1 MFAYLRKRGIASQVI
16 RDFIQA
22 GLLYEDAEHHNCVFV
37 GRDGSGQP
45 RFASKR
51 GTFDLNG
58 AGFKGD
64 VAGSD
69 KDVAFRLPCNPAL
82 NWVAVFE
89 APIDLMSFCTLH
101 REVRSN
107 VIALCGLHS
116 GALDTY
122 LREHPHLRH
131 IILYAGRETLLK
143 RLASR
148 LEGRR
153 SWGAQQIDRCIR
165 AFDTDITEIKLATDS
180 LTVGQAAERAAEIA
194 GVPLIPDR
202 RGPLRRSL
210 HRLAT
215 QCRHIRLP

>member
-1 MFAYLRKRGIASQVI
+1 MIIG
-16 RDFIQA
+16 
-22 GLLYEDAEHHNCVFV
+22 
-37 GRDGSGQP
+37 
-45 RFASKR
+45 
-51 GTFDLNG
+51 LNG
-58 AGFKGD
+58 AVGAGKTQTAWELRRRMADAYVYDPENAGFFIRKNLPPPLLTGD
-64 VAGSD
+64 FQD
-69 KDVAFRLPCNPAL
+69 YPMWRAFNLDML
-82 NWVAVFE
+82 
-89 APIDLMSFCTLH
+89 TY
-101 REVRSN
+101 
-107 VIALCGLHS
+107 IARQYDGCIIVPMTVTIRAYYDELIGPLS
-116 GALDTY
+116 RNFD
-122 LREHPHLRH
+122 LRH

>member
-1 MFAYLRKRGIASQVI
+1 MVLSSWTASFTRFRWALTKNRLRPK
-16 RDFIQA
+16 
-22 GLLYEDAEHHNCVFV
+22 
-37 GRDGSGQP
+37 
-45 RFASKR
+45 
-51 GTFDLNG
+51 
-58 AGFKGD
+58 
-64 VAGSD
+64 
-69 KDVAFRLPCNPAL
+69 
-82 NWVAVFE
+82 
-89 APIDLMSFCTLH
+89 TLA
-101 REVRSN
+101 RRS
-107 VIALCGLHS
+107 
-116 GALDTY
+116 
-122 LREHPHLRH
+122 
-131 IILYAGRETLLK
+131 K

>member
-1 MFAYLRKRGIASQVI
+1 MII
-16 RDFIQA
+16 W
-22 GLLYEDAEHHNCVFV
+22 
-37 GRDGSGQP
+37 
-45 RFASKR
+45 
-51 GTFDLNG
+51 LNG
-58 AGFKGD
+58 AFGAGKTT
-64 VAGSD
+64 VAS
-69 KDVAFRLPCNPAL
+69 ALCQRLPG
-82 NWVAVFE
+82 
-89 APIDLMSFCTLH
+89 SFCYDPENAGFFIRKNLPPPLLTGDFQDYPMWRAFNLDMLTY
-101 REVRSN
+101 
-107 VIALCGLHS
+107 IARQYDGCIIVPMTVTSRAYYDELIGPLS
-116 GALDTY
+116 RNFD
-122 LREHPHLRH
+122 LRH

>member
-1 MFAYLRKRGIASQVI
+1 MIIWINGAFGAGKTQTAYELRRRIKHAYVYDPENAGYFIRENVPPAIREGDFQDYPMWRTFNREMLDYIASRFSGVI
-16 RDFIQA
+16 LVPMTVTDRAYWDEMA
-22 GLLYEDAEHHNCVFV
+22 
-37 GRDGSGQP
+37 
-45 RFASKR
+45 
-51 GTFDLNG
+51 
-58 AGFKGD
+58 
-64 VAGSD
+64 
-69 KDVAFRLPCNPAL
+69 
-82 NWVAVFE
+82 
-89 APIDLMSFCTLH
+89 
-101 REVRSN
+101 
-107 VIALCGLHS
+107 
-116 GALDTY
+116 GALA
-122 LREHPHLRH
+122 EKHGVRH
-131 IILYAGRETLLK
+131 FILCARRETLLR